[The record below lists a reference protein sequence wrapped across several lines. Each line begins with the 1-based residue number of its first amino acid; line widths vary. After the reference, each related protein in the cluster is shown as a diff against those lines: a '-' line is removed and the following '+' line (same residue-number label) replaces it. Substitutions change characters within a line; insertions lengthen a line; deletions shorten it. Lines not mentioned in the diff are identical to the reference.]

1 MSPRSLRRTA
11 VVLAAALGGVLGTA
25 VYAQRRAVKSMP
37 AVERLRRMTPD
48 QRRRAL
54 AELPPA
60 RRQATEQWLANWE
73 KMTPDE
79 RRQLTRRYENF
90 QQLTPERQ
98 QELRGVY
105 HDYQLLAPARQTAVS
120 AEAARLRKLSKSERL
135 KELHSDAFQ
144 GRYSTPERD
153 ILEKLARTD

>member
-1 MSPRSLRRTA
+1 L
-11 VVLAAALGGVLGTA
+11 VLAAVLGGVLGDA
-25 VYAQRRAVKSMP
+25 AHAQRRAARSMP

-73 KMTPDE
+73 KMTPEE
-79 RRQLTRRYENF
+79 RKQLTRRFENF
-90 QQLTPERQ
+90 QKLSPERQ

-105 HDYQLLAPARQTAVS
+105 RDYRLLAPARQTAVS
-120 AEAARLRKLSKSERL
+120 AEAARLRKMPESERL
-135 KELHSDAFQ
+135 KELNSDAVRE
-144 GRYSTPERD
+144 RYSTPERE
-153 ILEKLARTD
+153 ILEKLARKD

>member
-1 MSPRSLRRTA
+1 MYSRSWRRTA
-11 VVLAAALGGVLGTA
+11 FVLATMLGAGLGSAA
-25 VYAQRRAVKSMP
+25 YAQRRAAKSMP
-37 AVERLRRMTPD
+37 AVERLRRMTPE

-79 RRQLTRRYENF
+79 RKQLSQRYENF
-90 QQLTPERQ
+90 QKLSPERQ

-105 HDYQLLAPARQTAVS
+105 HEYQLLAPARQTAVS
-120 AEAARLRKLSKSERL
+120 AEAARLRGMTERERSKEMKSE
-135 KELHSDAFQ
+135 AFRV
-144 GRYSTPERD
+144 GFSSAERD
-153 ILEKLARTD
+153 MLKKLARKD